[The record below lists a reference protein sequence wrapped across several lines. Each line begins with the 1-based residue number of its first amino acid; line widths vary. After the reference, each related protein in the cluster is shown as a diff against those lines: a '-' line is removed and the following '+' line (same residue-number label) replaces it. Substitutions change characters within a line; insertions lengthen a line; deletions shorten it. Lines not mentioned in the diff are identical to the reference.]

1 MYSLKKDG
9 NEIAL
14 ANTMHYIRMQSN
26 GAYGLCGKLEADG
39 VAADN
44 TVYIFGSDIDTI
56 DFVDGVEAID
66 EAIAD
71 TEAAFAILQGVV
83 E

>member
-1 MYSLKKDG
+1 MYRLKKDG

-14 ANTMHYIRMQSN
+14 ANRLHFIRMQEN
-26 GAYGLCGKLEADG
+26 GTYGLCDKRKADG

-44 TVYIFGSDIDTI
+44 TAYLFGTDIDRV
-56 DFVDGVEAID
+56 DYVDGVAAID

-71 TEAAFAILQGVV
+71 TETAFAILQGV
-83 E
+83 EE

>member
-9 NEIAL
+9 KGIAL
-14 ANTMHYIRMQSN
+14 ANEMHYIRMQEN
-26 GAYGLCGKLEADG
+26 GAYGLCGKLEAEG

-44 TVYIFGSDIDTI
+44 TVYLFGSDIDTI
-56 DFVDGVEAID
+56 DFVDGVAAID

-71 TEAAFAILQGVV
+71 TEAAFAILQGV
-83 E
+83 EE

>member
-14 ANTMHYIRMQSN
+14 ANEMHYIRMQEN
-26 GAYGLCGKLEADG
+26 GAYGLCGKREADG
-39 VAADN
+39 VAADGA
-44 TVYIFGSDIDTI
+44 VYHFGKDIDTV
-56 DFVDGVEAID
+56 DFVDGVAEM
-66 EAIAD
+66 E
-71 TEAAFAILQGVV
+71 ILNIILEG

>member
-14 ANTMHYIRMQSN
+14 ANTMHYIRMQEN

-39 VAADN
+39 VAADGA
-44 TVYIFGSDIDTI
+44 VYHVGKDIDTV
-56 DFVDGVEAID
+56 DFVDGVAEL
-66 EAIAD
+66 E
-71 TEAAFAILQGVV
+71 ILNIILEG

>member
-1 MYSLKKDG
+1 MYRLKKDG

-14 ANTMHYIRMQSN
+14 ANTMHYIRMQEN

-44 TVYIFGSDIDTI
+44 TVYLFGSDIDTV
-56 DFVDGVEAID
+56 DFVDGVAAID
-66 EAIAD
+66 EAMAD
-71 TEAAFAILQGVV
+71 TEAAFAILQGV
-83 E
+83 EE